1 MNNAVGFL
9 PLEGQQEARKKRIMT
24 VDDEEDVVFC
34 LEKVL
39 QETGL
44 FEVDGFTD
52 PQHALSS
59 FRPGNYDLI
68 ILDIR
73 MPKIDGFELYRKIKL
88 LDKNVEICFL
98 TAVNDFSEYRVLHP
112 DITNEI
118 EKDNDS
124 CIIDK
129 PADTEQLIERIN
141 KVIYGRIRQ
150 QNEVIASA
158 NKKS

>member
-1 MNNAVGFL
+1 
-9 PLEGQQEARKKRIMT
+9 MT
-24 VDDEEDVVFC
+24 VDDEEDVTFC
-34 LEKVL
+34 LSLVL
-39 QETGL
+39 QETGQ

-52 PQHALSS
+52 PQQALSS
-59 FRPGNYDLI
+59 FKPGKYDLV

-88 LDKNVEICFL
+88 LDKNIDICFL

-118 EKDNDS
+118 EKDKDS

-141 KVIYGRIRQ
+141 KVIYNRIRQ
-150 QNEVIASA
+150 QNEVIGSA
-158 NKKS
+158 NKKF